1 MRIKMLTRKI
11 NEWMKKNKQLIK
23 KKKIKL
29 VKHNIKLRGGSLM
42 QSPTFTRSSKFR
54 NKFFR
59 LISCYEIK
67 NGQVKPKGGKTVESD
82 VKMRKNADK
91 NVNPKNK
98 WMNEKK
104 QNKQLVKKK
113 TEKENKDRSLNR
125 LSNIWFSCLERARR
139 GVVVRPGQCVVAR
152 ETK

>member
-1 MRIKMLTRKI
+1 
-11 NEWMKKNKQLIK
+11 MKKNKQLIK

-98 WMNEKK
+98 
-104 QNKQLVKKK
+104 
-113 TEKENKDRSLNR
+113 
-125 LSNIWFSCLERARR
+125 
-139 GVVVRPGQCVVAR
+139 
-152 ETK
+152 